1 MVFIKNKSVVWKVKL
16 VDFRI
21 KFLLNSPS
29 IDSLNVFEKCFTDSM
44 HGSSI
49 IEMYKLFTSNIT
61 IMESFL
67 YMFRE
72 CILSLTRHRVISPG
86 LLS

>member
-1 MVFIKNKSVVWKVKL
+1 MKL

-21 KFLLNSPS
+21 RFLLNSPS
-29 IDSLNVFEKCFTDSM
+29 IDSLNVLEKCFSNSM

-67 YMFRE
+67 LELLFMFRE
-72 CILSLTRHRVISPG
+72 YILGKLCRARIYDGNVRSLYGNID
-86 LLS
+86 